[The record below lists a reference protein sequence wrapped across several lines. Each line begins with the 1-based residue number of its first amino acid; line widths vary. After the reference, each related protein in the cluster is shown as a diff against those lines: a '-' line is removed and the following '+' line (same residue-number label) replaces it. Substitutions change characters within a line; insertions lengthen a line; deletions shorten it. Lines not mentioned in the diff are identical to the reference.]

1 MSAIGYKKSQ
11 TGTFPEGRVGG
22 IMSEYLQGDRMIWL
36 VVVLLFLVSM
46 LAVYSSTGTLAY
58 KMQVGNERYL
68 MKQIAMAMAGLVLM
82 FVTHLIDYKYYS
94 RIAQLLWVLSIPL
107 LIYTMV
113 SGSRLNDASRWIT
126 LPVVGLTFQT
136 SDLAKLAL
144 IMFLARQLSIKQD
157 QITDFKE
164 AFLPI
169 LFPIVLTALLIAPE
183 NLSTAMILFFTSVYV
198 MFLGRIAMKH
208 IMMLIGVA
216 IVAFSFF
223 VLLLF
228 VLPESALSHV
238 PRAQT
243 WRHRIADFSQE
254 VGGKRNHHTEEYQTE
269 QAKIAIAKGGIL
281 KLNPGGSDQK
291 NFLPHPYSDFIYAI
305 IIEEYGLVGGAFM
318 VCLYLFF
325 LYRCIR
331 IVKAAPKAFGAL
343 LAVGLGTALVI
354 QAMINMAVAVNLVP
368 VTGVTLPLVSM
379 GGSSVI
385 FTSIAF
391 GIILSV
397 SRNIEQEENVVL
409 A

>member
-1 MSAIGYKKSQ
+1 MKLSVNKVF
-11 TGTFPEGRVGG
+11 T
-22 IMSEYLQGDRMIWL
+22 YLQGDKMIWL
-36 VVVLLFLVSM
+36 TVMLLFLVSM
-46 LAVYSSTGTLAY
+46 LAVYSSTSTLAY
-58 KMQVGNERYL
+58 KMQVGSEKYL
-68 MKQIAMAMAGLVLM
+68 MKQIAMAVAGIMLM
-82 FVTHLIDYKYYS
+82 FFTHLIDYKYYS
-94 RIAQLLWVLSIPL
+94 RIAQLLWLISIPL
-107 LIYTMV
+107 LIYTMIF
-113 SGSRLNDASRWIT
+113 GSRINDASRWIT

-169 LFPIVLTALLIAPE
+169 LLPIVLTTILIAPE
-183 NLSTAMILFFTSVYV
+183 NLSTALLLFCTSVFV

-208 IMMLIGVA
+208 ILMLSGLG
-216 IVAFSFF
+216 IVALSLFI
-223 VLLLF
+223 LLLF
-228 VLPESALSHV
+228 VVPETTLKHV
-238 PRAQT
+238 SRAPT
-243 WRHRIADFSQE
+243 WKHRIENFAHGIRGDKEDADEDFQM
-254 VGGKRNHHTEEYQTE
+254 Q
-269 QAKIAIAKGGIL
+269 QAKIAIAKGGIF
-281 KLNPGGSDQK
+281 KINPGGSEQK

-305 IIEEYGLVGGAFM
+305 VIEEYGLLGGALL
-318 VCLYLFF
+318 VGLYLFF

-331 IVKAAPKAFGAL
+331 IVIKSPKAFGAL

-354 QAMINMAVAVNLVP
+354 QAMINMAVAVNLMP

-397 SRNIEQEENVVL
+397 SRNIEEEENAAL